1 MYNFSMQI
9 NKIIKFSLI
18 ISLSIFL
25 SACVI
30 FGDPTEIDETSG
42 MSDYEVLQKAE
53 AVANAKDWPRTI
65 SIYEKAEKR
74 FPNSKLAP
82 QFKLN
87 LAYAYK
93 EYYQEEEA
101 IAMLEKFIRA
111 YPNHPAMD
119 YAYYLKGVVLFRD
132 RNIFKQITLQDISD
146 RDVSQLEASFDAL
159 KTMTTLFPNSEYFDD
174 AKNRMVYLMNKIS
187 ERELHVARY
196 YMRREAFIAALNRA
210 KYVLEKYP
218 ESVHQEEA
226 LVIQI
231 SAYRN
236 LGITDLAD
244 DTKRVLELN
253 FPDTKQKMK
262 INDLDS
268 EKKWWEFWNIID

>member
-1 MYNFSMQI
+1 MMYNFSMQI
-9 NKIIKFSLI
+9 NKII

-93 EYYQEEEA
+93 EFYQEEEA
-101 IAMLEKFIRA
+101 IAMLDKFIRS
-111 YPNHPAMD
+111 YPNHPALD

-132 RNIFKQITLQDISD
+132 RGFFKELTLQDISD
-146 RDVSQLEASFDAL
+146 RDVSQLEDSFKAL
-159 KTMTTLFPNSEYFDD
+159 KIMTQLFPKSEYFDD
-174 AKNRMVYLMNKIS
+174 VKNRMTYLMNKIA
-187 ERELHVARY
+187 EKELYVARY
-196 YMRREAFIAALNRA
+196 YMR
-210 KYVLEKYP
+210 
-218 ESVHQEEA
+218 
-226 LVIQI
+226 
-231 SAYRN
+231 
-236 LGITDLAD
+236 
-244 DTKRVLELN
+244 
-253 FPDTKQKMK
+253 
-262 INDLDS
+262 
-268 EKKWWEFWNIID
+268 